1 MAPHFR
7 RQPISARHAF
17 ALAFDLAV
25 RRDAVQSLLVP
36 FLLHAP
42 WVLAQ
47 GMLPAP
53 DQPGGMTARNLML
66 NSVTL
71 LGDFLVSLFVAGM
84 LRFRARSVFNT
95 SATTQPAPVL
105 ECYWRGLMRLPW
117 LLVTELLR
125 NSAMFFA
132 GLFLVLPGVWVGF
145 RLSMATEAAGLR
157 DTTAVGAFSRSFELT
172 PGRLERWLEMIAMS
186 VVMVLS
192 ILFTCALFFF
202 ALPATSWSTWATV
215 ALLVLP
221 PVMTIIQYAWTF
233 FYLRLEEID
242 VPRGVVGSIAS
253 VTGIVGNT
261 DTGRPDSG
269 GLSELSGAPGQRGLP
284 AVSGAAARP
293 RLKLV
298 EGAGQDDADEE

>member
-1 MAPHFR
+1 MAPHLR
-7 RQPISARHAF
+7 RLPISARHAF

-47 GMLPAP
+47 GLLPAP
-53 DQPGGMTARNLML
+53 GEVGGMTARNLML

-71 LGDFLVSLFVAGM
+71 LGDFLVSLVVASM

-95 SATTQPAPVL
+95 PLTARPAGVL
-105 ECYWRGLMRLPW
+105 ECYRRGLMRLPW
-117 LLVTELLR
+117 LFVTELAR
-125 NSAMFFA
+125 NIAMFGA

-145 RLSMATEAAGLR
+145 RLSMATEAAVLR
-157 DTTAVGAFSRSFELT
+157 DTTSVEAFGRSFHLT

-202 ALPATSWSTWATV
+202 ALPSTSWATWATV

-221 PVMTIIQYAWTF
+221 PVMSVIQYAWTF

-242 VPRGVVGSIAS
+242 MPRGVVGSIPSLSGPSAGEHGDA
-253 VTGIVGNT
+253 GIVAEPVAI
-261 DTGRPDSG
+261 TGRP
-269 GLSELSGAPGQRGLP
+269 
-284 AVSGAAARP
+284 
-293 RLKLV
+293 RLTLV
-298 EGAGQDDADEE
+298 EGGSGGESADD

>member
-7 RQPISARHAF
+7 RLPISARHAF

-47 GMLPAP
+47 GMLPGP
-53 DQPGGMTARNLML
+53 DEPGGMTARNLML

-71 LGDFLVSLFVAGM
+71 LGDFLVSLFVAAM

-95 SATTQPAPVL
+95 PLGTQPASVL
-105 ECYWRGLMRLPW
+105 DCYWRGLTRLPW
-117 LLVTELLR
+117 LFVTELMR
-125 NSAMFFA
+125 NIAMFGA
-132 GLFLVLPGVWVGF
+132 GIFLVLPGVWVGF
-145 RLSMATEAAGLR
+145 RFSMATEAAVLR
-157 DTTAVGAFSRSFELT
+157 NTTASGAFTRSFELT

-202 ALPATSWSTWATV
+202 ALPSTSWSTWATV

-221 PVMTIIQYAWTF
+221 PVMTVIQYAWTF

-242 VPRGVVGSIAS
+242 LPRGVVGSISPAS
-253 VTGIVGNT
+253 GVVGNP

-269 GLSELSGAPGQRGLP
+269 GLSELSGGP
-284 AVSGAAARP
+284 ALISPPAGDGKAGRP
-293 RLKLV
+293 KLTLV
-298 EGAGQDDADEE
+298 EGAGADEADD

>member
-7 RQPISARHAF
+7 RLPISARHAF

-47 GMLPAP
+47 GMLPGP
-53 DQPGGMTARNLML
+53 DEPGGMTARNLML

-95 SATTQPAPVL
+95 PESTQPASVL
-105 ECYWRGLMRLPW
+105 DCYWRGLKRMPW
-117 LLVTELLR
+117 LFVTELAR
-125 NSAMFFA
+125 NIALLGA

-145 RLSMATEAAGLR
+145 RLSMATEAAVLR
-157 DTTAVGAFSRSFELT
+157 DTTAVGAFARSFHLT

-242 VPRGVVGSIAS
+242 VPRGVVGSIAP
-253 VTGIVGNT
+253 VTGVVGNT
-261 DTGRPDSG
+261 DIGRPDSG
-269 GLSELSGAPGQRGLP
+269 GLSEVTGAPDLGRMPTAG
-284 AVSGAAARP
+284 RP

-298 EGAGQDDADEE
+298 EGAGQDESEQD